1 MPWSM
6 RMIRLGIVDFDSSH
20 AVEYTKRF
28 NHVGVDSDQCVD
40 GARVV
45 SGCPGTSTMSAER
58 IAPHTQQLRDYG
70 VTIVDKPTDMLG
82 EIDGVLILSLCGD
95 VHGERVRPFL
105 TAGVPAYVD
114 KPFTCSLSA
123 AREIV
128 RLAGE
133 NGVAVFSASAMRF
146 AEEVLEFQRRA
157 ADYGPVQG
165 AVSFGPAQRMSGN
178 PGLFHYGIHP
188 TELLFAVMG
197 PGCAEVMNVRTTTA
211 EVVTGRWRD
220 DRVGTL
226 RGLVQGATRY
236 GAIAF
241 CERAVVPIHVSAR
254 YAYRNLCREIVH
266 TFETG
271 TAVLTTD
278 VMLETVAF
286 IEATLGSE
294 TVGGR
299 AVSLK

>member
-1 MPWSM
+1 M

-20 AVEYTKRF
+20 AVEFTKRF

-45 SGCPGTSTMSAER
+45 SGCPGTSTMSPER
-58 IAPHTQQLRDYG
+58 IAPHSQQLQDYG
-70 VTIVDKPTDMLG
+70 VTLVDEPTDMIG
-82 EIDGVLILSLCGD
+82 QIDGVLVLSLCGD
-95 VHGERVRPFL
+95 VHLERVRPFL

-128 RLAGE
+128 RLADESGIS
-133 NGVAVFSASAMRF
+133 VFSASAMRF
-146 AEEVLEFQRRA
+146 AEEVLEFQRRT
-157 ADYGPVQG
+157 ADYGPVVG
-165 AVSFGPAQRMSGN
+165 AMSYGPAYRMTGN

-197 PGCAEVMNVRTTTA
+197 PGCGEVTSLLTETA
-211 EVVTGRWRD
+211 EVVTGHWRD

-226 RGLVQGATRY
+226 RGLLQGATRY

-254 YAYRNLCREIVH
+254 YAYRNLCREIVR

-271 TAVLTTD
+271 TAGLTAD

-286 IEATLGSE
+286 IEATLSSE
-294 TVGGR
+294 TADGR
-299 AVSLK
+299 VVSLN